1 MTLLQSELL
10 NLGVVIGTHG
20 LRGDLKVRGY
30 DKDVRLLSQ
39 VHQLVLLREDETV
52 RVCACGKAD
61 LHKGN
66 VVLHFTGIDDVS
78 SAQPLVGC
86 EVAVRR
92 EDIPV
97 LPAGE
102 YYWHQLK
109 GLTASDRRLGIIGC
123 IEDVFTTAAHDIY
136 VIVGSYGEVLVP
148 AVDVFLVEVDLQKRC
163 VLFDLPE
170 GLIQED

>member
-1 MTLLQSELL
+1 MTLQQKELL
-10 NLGVVIGTHG
+10 ILGVVIGNHG
-20 LRGDLKVRGY
+20 LRGDLKVRGD
-30 DKDVRLLSQ
+30 DKDVSLLTQ
-39 VHQLVLLREDETV
+39 IRQLVFLRADETV

-61 LHKGN
+61 WHKGN
-66 VVLHFTGIDDVS
+66 VVLHIEGIDDVNA
-78 SAQPLVGC
+78 AQHLVGC

-92 EDIPV
+92 EDIPA

-109 GLTASDRRLGIIGC
+109 GLTASDRRLGVIGR
-123 IEDVFTTAAHDIY
+123 IEDMFTTAAHDIY
-136 VIVGSYGEVLVP
+136 VIVGPYGEVLVP

-170 GLIQED
+170 GLVQED

>member
-1 MTLLQSELL
+1 MTLVQSELL
-10 NLGVVIGTHG
+10 ILGVVIGTHG

-30 DKDVRLLSQ
+30 DKDVCLLPQ
-39 VHQLVLLREDETV
+39 VRQLVFLREGETV
-52 RVCACGKAD
+52 RVCASGKAD
-61 LHKGN
+61 WHKGN
-66 VVLHFTGIDDVS
+66 VVLHLAGIDDVNA
-78 SAQPLVGC
+78 AQLLVGC

-97 LPAGE
+97 LPAGD

-109 GLTASDRRLGIIGC
+109 GLTASDRRLGVIGR
-123 IEDVFTTAAHDIY
+123 IEDIFTTAAHDIY

-148 AVDVFLVEVDLQKRC
+148 AVNVFLVEVDLQKRC

>member
-1 MTLLQSELL
+1 MTLLQSDLL
-10 NLGVVIGTHG
+10 ILGVVIGTHG

-30 DKDVRLLSQ
+30 DKDVSLLSQ
-39 VHQLVLLREDETV
+39 IRQLVFLQKDETV
-52 RVCACGKAD
+52 RVCACAKAD
-61 LHKGN
+61 WHKGN
-66 VVLHFTGIDDVS
+66 VVLRLAGIDDVD
-78 SAQPLVGC
+78 SAQHLVGC
-86 EVAVRR
+86 EIAVRC
-92 EDIPV
+92 EDVPV

-109 GLTASDRRLGIIGC
+109 GLTASDRRLGVIGR
-123 IEDVFTTAAHDIY
+123 IEDMFTTAAHDIY

-148 AVDVFLVEVDLQKRC
+148 AVSVFLVEVDLQKRC